1 MSISEYL
8 ESMIV
13 KGARCEILREFG
25 PQVSSHDSRRCKSF
39 ILEMPRTMKD
49 QIVDFP
55 PARYQKEREWFGIV
69 SRTRNRLIEPIDFE
83 RLYSR
88 CARLFPVFNCL
99 LHLLLEPQSSH
110 LSGHSLSHLQS
121 CLIVSMMCYQG

>member
-1 MSISEYL
+1 MGRMDSLSISRILGWLVVDFGKSEYL

-13 KGARCEILREFG
+13 EGSRCEILREFG
-25 PQVSSHDSRRCKSF
+25 PQISSHDSRRCKSF
-39 ILEMPRTMKD
+39 ILKMPRTMED

-55 PARYQKEREWFGIV
+55 PARYQKKRKWFGII

-88 CARLFPVFNCL
+88 CA
-99 LHLLLEPQSSH
+99 
-110 LSGHSLSHLQS
+110 
-121 CLIVSMMCYQG
+121 